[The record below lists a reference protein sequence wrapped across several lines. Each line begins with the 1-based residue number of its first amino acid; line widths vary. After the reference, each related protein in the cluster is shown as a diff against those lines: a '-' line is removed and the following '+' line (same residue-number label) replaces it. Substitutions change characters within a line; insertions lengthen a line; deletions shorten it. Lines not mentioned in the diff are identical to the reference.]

1 MSELKKMTVV
11 IKNYDVQALSDL
23 DALYGRVR
31 LEDEHGK
38 TRYFKEVVMLKYL
51 KGHGAMVLDTPRVWY
66 YKHTS
71 KTSIIV
77 VAVQK
82 GNGKVEY
89 DLDDIRLIARS
100 TVLKG
105 ILVSIAAIPMGVI
118 AATATFGVGLV
129 IIPMCFWYGYRN
141 VFKLPKMLSR
151 KALVNELSA
160 FGVSVQ

>member
-1 MSELKKMTVV
+1 MSELKKMKVV
-11 IKNYDVQALSDL
+11 IKNYDAQALGDL
-23 DALYGRVR
+23 DAFYGRVR

-38 TRYFKEVVMLKYL
+38 TFYFKEVVMLKYL
-51 KGHGAMVLDTPRVWY
+51 KGHGAMVTDTPRIWY
-66 YKHTS
+66 YKHVS
-71 KTSIIV
+71 KKSIIV
-77 VAVQK
+77 VAVER
-82 GNGKVEY
+82 GDGKVEC
-89 DLDDIRLIARS
+89 DLDDLRLIARS

-151 KALVNELSA
+151 KTLVNEFST